1 MVDFLVRN
9 LDEDLARRMK
19 EKAASMG
26 TSVNEAARQALRE
39 FVMPT
44 RQEAFAAAERLR
56 AKIGKVSGDSA
67 RLIRE
72 DRDNDEPYR

>member
-19 EKAASMG
+19 EKAARMG

-44 RQEAFAAAERLR
+44 RQEAFSCPSVPR
-56 AKIGKVSGDSA
+56 
-67 RLIRE
+67 
-72 DRDNDEPYR
+72 